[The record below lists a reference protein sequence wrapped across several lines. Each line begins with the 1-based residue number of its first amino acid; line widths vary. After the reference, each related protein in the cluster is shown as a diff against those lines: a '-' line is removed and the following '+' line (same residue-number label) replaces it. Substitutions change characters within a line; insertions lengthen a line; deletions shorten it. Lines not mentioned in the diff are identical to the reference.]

1 MRCSLSNWTTNPRNR
16 EPRRAAGPV
25 ADRLRRSRGPARR
38 RGGGWR
44 LPRVLL
50 LTAARWFVAA
60 AACSVAGAVPWLVA
74 SAARADTLEVG
85 PGRPFSR
92 IEDAAA
98 QARPGDV
105 ILIHP
110 LSDGR
115 AYERTAVFVRQPKL
129 TFRGVP
135 APGQRWVKISG
146 KGFDYSGAGSTPRAI
161 IQFNR
166 GTDDCVVENLELC
179 DARNDSQNGAGI
191 RINQANN
198 VVVRHCSIHDN
209 DMGMMSNGDG
219 SDRFGDGQRIEHCI
233 IYHNGSADRP
243 GYNHNLYLG
252 GAGVTIRFCEIHSST
267 TGHNVKC
274 RAHRTRVEYCFVHDS
289 ANREFDLVDAGET
302 ELPGS
307 DAVLVGNVIVK
318 DPRCEGNRA
327 VIHFGQDGG
336 KPRNGTLFLVMNT
349 IVTPFVAPVVELSSP
364 GAKAR
369 MVGNLI
375 ADGAS
380 ARAGQQWVA
389 VRSGAAIE
397 GVSAEWNWLSG
408 GFAAP
413 AGAAI
418 DARTNV
424 LRRFDGA
431 LLVDPARG
439 DWRPTPE
446 AARAAAVPADK
457 LRAAL
462 ANVPVVEGAKA
473 QPLPAWQY
481 RHPADKAERP
491 SGNSVTL
498 GALEP

>member
-1 MRCSLSNWTTNPRNR
+1 MRCSRSSWMTSPTSL
-16 EPRRAAGPV
+16 ELRRAGGAGQAGRP
-25 ADRLRRSRGPARR
+25 P
-38 RGGGWR
+38 
-44 LPRVLL
+44 LPERAVR
-50 LTAARWFVAA
+50 AASAI
-60 AACSVAGAVPWLVA
+60 A
-74 SAARADTLEVG
+74 SAAIFRAAVVLGGVVALNGALALCGAARAATLEVG

-98 QARPGDV
+98 AARPGDV

-110 LSDGR
+110 LADGR
-115 AYERTAVFVRQPKL
+115 PYERTAVNVRQAKL

-135 APGQRWVKISG
+135 ARGQRWVRISG

-161 IQFNR
+161 FQFNR

-179 DARNDSQNGAGI
+179 DARNNSQNGAGV

-219 SDRFGDGQRIEHCI
+219 SDRFGDGQLIEHCVI
-233 IYHNGSADRP
+233 HNNGSKDRP

-252 GAGVTIRFCEIHSST
+252 GAGVTLRFCEVHSST
-267 TGHNVKC
+267 TGHNVKS

-302 ELPGS
+302 GLPGS

-318 DPRCEGNRA
+318 DPKCEGNRA
-327 VIHFGQDGG
+327 VIHFGQDVG
-336 KPRNGTLFLVMNT
+336 KPRNGTLVLVMNT
-349 IVTPFVAPVVELSSP
+349 IVTPFISPVVELSSP

-375 ADGAS
+375 ADGGS
-380 ARAGQQWVA
+380 QRAGQQWVA
-389 VRSGAAIE
+389 VRSGAEIE
-397 GVSAEWNWLSG
+397 GVSAEWNWLNGS
-408 GFAAP
+408 FAAP
-413 AGAAI
+413 PGAAV
-418 DARTNV
+418 DARTN
-424 LRRFDGA
+424 LFRRFAGA
-431 LLVDPARG
+431 LFVDPARG
-439 DWRPTPE
+439 DWRPTAD
-446 AARAAAVPADK
+446 AARAATVPAEK
-457 LRAAL
+457 IRAAL
-462 ANVPVVEGAKA
+462 VGIPVVEGAKA
-473 QPLPAWQY
+473 QPLPGWQY

-491 SGNSVTL
+491 SRQRVTL